1 MSGQAL
7 SKALRH
13 RFETIR
19 RAELERLD
27 KKLRGLSAEDRLH
40 VDTITASVIHAI
52 ACVPDRALDGEVGQ
66 HHLDRVAELFALTS
80 D

>member
-13 RFETIR
+13 RFEAIR

-27 KKLRGLSAEDRLH
+27 KKLRGLTPEDRDH
-40 VDTITASVIHAI
+40 VDAITAAVIQAI
-52 ACVPDRALDGEVGQ
+52 AGVPDRALERPVEQD
-66 HHLDRVAELFALTS
+66 HLDLVAELFALE
-80 D
+80 